1 MNNARNLNN
10 NGRQDEAENL
20 ITNGGWGRP
29 PEGSDS
35 AQERTATF
43 LDLCDAKAQS
53 FGMTREAFFTR
64 YPEMQRQYRELVT
77 GDY

>member
-1 MNNARNLNN
+1 MNNTRNLNN
-10 NGRQDEAENL
+10 NGRQEADNL
-20 ITNGGWGRP
+20 ITNGGWAAPKGQAVR
-29 PEGSDS
+29 S
-35 AQERTATF
+35 AHRTF

-64 YPEMQRQYRELVT
+64 YSGMQRQYRELVT